1 MGDLIGKR
9 LQNCLFN
16 SPWLKGRR
24 SMLLAVVCLLHAFI
38 WTSVV
43 LTSDVALAAR
53 PPAVEFVVPGGPIIT
68 LQDGQR
74 IDGHIVKFDQTNVV
88 IRSMDGS
95 EQTVPRAT
103 VDRVI
108 FETVTGAEISGS
120 LLGWKPGVY
129 ELTTEDSVVAVYSI
143 APPPPPAE
151 HEEEQEHANG
161 VAEDNAEPVVAVDAE
176 RGLNGAVVTDE
187 VEKTGD
193 VETELAATTPGS
205 DLEIAVSVDSTREDA
220 GPIGFDIQLSKPSES
235 SVVLIYAT
243 IDDTAIDGEDYQA
256 ARGVLVIK
264 AGQTDARIEAPIIDD
279 EIGEEE
285 EQLRLFL
292 TVDPAVAVV
301 KNREIIAT
309 IEDNDRD
316 EDLE

>member
-9 LQNCLFN
+9 LQIRLFN
-16 SPWLKGRR
+16 FPWLKGRR
-24 SMLLAVVCLLHAFI
+24 SMLLTTVGLLHAFI
-38 WTSVV
+38 WMSFIS
-43 LTSDVALAAR
+43 TSDVALAAR
-53 PPAVEFVVPGGPIIT
+53 PSAVEIVVPGGPIIT

-95 EQTVPRAT
+95 EQAVPRAT
-103 VDRVI
+103 IDRVI
-108 FETVTGAEISGS
+108 FETVTGTEVSGS

-129 ELTTEDSVVAVYSI
+129 ELTTEESVVAVYSI
-143 APPPPPAE
+143 APPPPVE
-151 HEEEQEHANG
+151 NVQENANG
-161 VAEDNAEPVVAVDAE
+161 IVEDGAEPVVAVNAG
-176 RGLNGAVVTDE
+176 RGFSGTAVADEIEATGA
-187 VEKTGD
+187 

-205 DLEIAVSVDSTREDA
+205 DLEIDVSVDSTREDA
-220 GPIGFDIQLSKPSES
+220 GPIGFDIKLSKPSES

-264 AGQTDARIEAPIIDD
+264 AGQTDARIEASVIDD
-279 EIGEEE
+279 EISEEE
-285 EQLRLFL
+285 ERLRLFL
-292 TVDPAVAVV
+292 TVDPNVAKV

-316 EDLE
+316 EGLE